1 MKSLQAVP
9 SVCTVFCVRSTKPED
24 LCDSEILSSTGDETL
39 CWGCTLALKPTADIT
54 GSPNQ

>member
-1 MKSLQAVP
+1 MKTLQAVP

-24 LCDSEILSSTGDETL
+24 LCDSEVLSSIGDETL
-39 CWGCTLALKPTADIT
+39 SWGRTLPLKPTADIT